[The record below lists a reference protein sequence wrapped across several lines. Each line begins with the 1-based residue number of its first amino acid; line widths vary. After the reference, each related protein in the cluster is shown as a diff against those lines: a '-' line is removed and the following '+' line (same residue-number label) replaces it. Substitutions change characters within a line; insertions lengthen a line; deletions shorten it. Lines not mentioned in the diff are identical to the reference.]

1 MCWSKIVTAGIIA
14 AGIALFSGCGGKTEK
29 MEVSESLL
37 PKPVSII
44 NFTFDGSPSR
54 LTFSKVPQRVVVTR
68 PEILDV
74 LIRLG
79 VGDKVVAASF
89 PMNAKDR
96 IPYYKE
102 KIPHALIVE
111 GELDKETALIQNPD
125 FIIGWRMSF
134 REGVLGDVSFWKEKN
149 IPVYIE
155 ENSGPVPAVD
165 PFPPCTVDSEMNFI
179 RNMGAIFDKEETAAQ
194 VIDEIESV
202 LRELQKKAKGERP
215 VRVLTIE
222 FMGDKIEVFGD
233 KLLSGDI
240 IKRLGSFN
248 INYEVPFISAE
259 ELRIADPD
267 VIFLIY
273 HGGNTDREIAK
284 SHFEEAPLFYLRAV
298 QMGRI
303 YPLEYK
309 YVCATNVKT
318 GESIDAIY
326 KGLYE

>member
-1 MCWSKIVTAGIIA
+1 
-14 AGIALFSGCGGKTEK
+14 
-29 MEVSESLL
+29 
-37 PKPVSII
+37 
-44 NFTFDGSPSR
+44 
-54 LTFSKVPQRVVVTR
+54 
-68 PEILDV
+68 
-74 LIRLG
+74 
-79 VGDKVVAASF
+79 
-89 PMNAKDR
+89 
-96 IPYYKE
+96 
-102 KIPHALIVE
+102 
-111 GELDKETALIQNPD
+111 
-125 FIIGWRMSF
+125 
-134 REGVLGDVSFWKEKN
+134 
-149 IPVYIE
+149 
-155 ENSGPVPAVD
+155 
-165 PFPPCTVDSEMNFI
+165 
-179 RNMGAIFDKEETAAQ
+179 MGAIFDKEETAAQ

-259 ELRIADPD
+259 ELRTADPD

-273 HGGNTDREIAK
+273 HGGDMDREFAK
-284 SHFEEAPLFYLRAV
+284 GHFKEAPLFYLRAV
-298 QMGRI
+298 QTERI

-326 KGLYE
+326 RGLYE

>member
-1 MCWSKIVTAGIIA
+1 M
-14 AGIALFSGCGGKTEK
+14 
-29 MEVSESLL
+29 
-37 PKPVSII
+37 
-44 NFTFDGSPSR
+44 
-54 LTFSKVPQRVVVTR
+54 
-68 PEILDV
+68 
-74 LIRLG
+74 
-79 VGDKVVAASF
+79 
-89 PMNAKDR
+89 
-96 IPYYKE
+96 
-102 KIPHALIVE
+102 
-111 GELDKETALIQNPD
+111 DKETALIQKPD

-134 REGVLGDVSFWKEKN
+134 REGALGDVSFWKEKN

-259 ELRIADPD
+259 ELRTADPD

>member
-1 MCWSKIVTAGIIA
+1 
-14 AGIALFSGCGGKTEK
+14 
-29 MEVSESLL
+29 
-37 PKPVSII
+37 
-44 NFTFDGSPSR
+44 
-54 LTFSKVPQRVVVTR
+54 
-68 PEILDV
+68 
-74 LIRLG
+74 
-79 VGDKVVAASF
+79 
-89 PMNAKDR
+89 
-96 IPYYKE
+96 
-102 KIPHALIVE
+102 
-111 GELDKETALIQNPD
+111 
-125 FIIGWRMSF
+125 MSF
-134 REGVLGDVSFWKEKN
+134 REGALGDVSFWKEKN

-259 ELRIADPD
+259 ELRTADPD